1 MLKRVNYVVD
11 DTASFIVDADDDD
24 YAINKAIELH
34 KEIRDYYEEEELE
47 EVKNPD
53 NYEVVDID
61 GIDMMYEL
69 KNVIEYAMENSV
81 DITLKDNV
89 LALQCY

>member
-24 YAINKAIELH
+24 YAINKAIDLH
-34 KEIRDYYEEEELE
+34 EEIRDYYEEEELE